1 LQVTN
6 FWICKIRCET
16 YDLHHGDNVQAFRTL
31 LPPIWL
37 PKFDVTRG
45 CTSSTCCTFYYPSAV
60 HLTVS
65 CWRHT
70 SVCKVPASAGA
81 FDNCSIRIWQEK
93 SACCGRIASPHCV
106 YVLRSLRTDRPS
118 ACYIWA
124 SLTRNRRWAPAMQGP
139 SNCYAPMEWG
149 SEGLYRELYA

>member
-1 LQVTN
+1 MQVTN

-81 FDNCSIRIWQEK
+81 FDNCSIRIWQE
-93 SACCGRIASPHCV
+93 SQHAAVGLPVRIACTCSALCARTGQPAITYGPASPA
-106 YVLRSLRTDRPS
+106 TD
-118 ACYIWA
+118 CG
-124 SLTRNRRWAPAMQGP
+124 LLQCKGP

-149 SEGLYRELYA
+149 SEGINGQHYA